1 MRARKI
7 SKREFLKMGGMA
19 LAAWPF
25 TLYGTERGIVG
36 GKDSFEGIP
45 ARYAISTPRGI
56 RCQLCPNKCTIKEG
70 ERGDCRTRINRNGE
84 LITLAYGNPC
94 AVHIDPIEKK
104 PLNHFLP
111 GTTSFSIATGGCNL
125 ACLNCQNWQISQKA
139 PDEVGAVDM
148 MPGSVVSAAKAQGC
162 PSIAYTYT
170 EPIVFYEYTNDT
182 AKIAHEKGLRNVIV
196 SAGYI
201 EERPL
206 REWCQNIDAA
216 NIDLKSFSDEIY
228 QRLNAGTLQPV
239 LNTLKVLK
247 EEGVWVEITNLIVP
261 QWTDDP
267 EMIKKMCGWLVDN
280 GFEDNPLHFSRF
292 TPMYK
297 LNRLPSTPLE
307 ILEKAHEIAREA
319 GMKYVYIGNVPGHE
333 TQDTYCPACR
343 KKIIDRSGFRIRE
356 NHIVDGHCGFCGEPI
371 AGVWK

>member
-1 MRARKI
+1 MRTKKI

-25 TLYGTERGIVG
+25 TLSGTERGIVG
-36 GKDSFEGIP
+36 GKDSFEGVP
-45 ARYAISTPRGI
+45 ARFAINTPRGI

-70 ERGDCRTRINRNGE
+70 ERGDCRTRINRSGE

-104 PLNHFLP
+104 PLNHFIP

-139 PDEVGAVDM
+139 PDEVETVDM

-162 PSIAYTYT
+162 SSIAYTYT
-170 EPIVFYEYTNDT
+170 EPIVFYEYTDDT

-267 EMIKKMCGWLVDN
+267 EMIKKMCGWLVDK

-307 ILEKAHEIAREA
+307 ILEKAHKIAREA

-333 TQDTYCPACR
+333 AQDTYCPACR

-356 NHIVDGHCGFCGEPI
+356 NHIVDGRCEFCGEPI